1 MVFQQIEIGLYSFIA
16 IYLVGKMIDIVFE
29 GIYFTKMVYIISPA
43 YQKIA
48 DEISRQIERGSTAL
62 HAKGMYEN
70 DEKMML
76 LCVATRGE
84 VEHIKQITFQED
96 RYAFVIIS
104 NAREVRG
111 KGFKKPE

>member
-1 MVFQQIEIGLYSFIA
+1 
-16 IYLVGKMIDIVFE
+16 
-29 GIYFTKMVYIISPA
+29 
-43 YQKIA
+43 
-48 DEISRQIERGSTAL
+48 
-62 HAKGMYEN
+62 
-70 DEKMML
+70 ML